1 MDGFYC
7 SPPVHLPYH
16 ETRLRIYCVT
26 GSNLVTSSFL
36 PQESYGDCA
45 VRSGTSFLRF
55 SIFVVLLVFK
65 QECSKDTARFVMH
78 LLCLCD
84 TVDSFAVRLQKFL
97 EGFTKSTKNV
107 TQDILTR
114 TRNWIHS
121 N

>member
-1 MDGFYC
+1 MDFTAAHQYTYLIMKHAFVFIV
-7 SPPVHLPYH
+7 SRVRTSLP
-16 ETRLRIYCVT
+16 RPFFPK
-26 GSNLVTSSFL
+26 NLTATAPSVQAHSF
-36 PQESYGDCA
+36 P
-45 VRSGTSFLRF
+45 RF